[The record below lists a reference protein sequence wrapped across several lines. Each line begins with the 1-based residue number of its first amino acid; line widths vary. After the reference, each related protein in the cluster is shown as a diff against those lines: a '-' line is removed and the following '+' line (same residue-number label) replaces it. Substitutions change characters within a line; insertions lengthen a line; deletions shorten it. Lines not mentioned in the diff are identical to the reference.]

1 MEKFRELSTRLQFVH
16 TKPVLK
22 AILNEEYEPVME
34 IHKLFVAGGPKREG
48 LKEHSCRRGIM
59 GLKQVEELTNYLKQW
74 CLRDGMSTN
83 TEKIDTDKNEEE
95 TLNQAVVSIAS
106 QTEQPEE
113 EHISQ
118 TTQDTHSNLEIDDGT
133 AIGHSGTEIR
143 SLSPATDIMPAS
155 QDEVPPSSSFRS
167 TNHDDSL
174 TLGSFT
180 APSPKAS
187 LNGSVP
193 ITRALTEVCPF
204 ILFCKVDSHSHPA
217 FGCHQYRQL

>member
-22 AILNEEYEPVME
+22 ATLNEEYEPVMK
-34 IHKLFVAGGPKREG
+34 IHKLFVAGGPKRES

-59 GLKQVEELTNYLKQW
+59 GLKQVEELTNYLKEW
-74 CLRDGMSTN
+74 CLRGGMSIN
-83 TEKIDTDKNEEE
+83 TEKIDTDKIEED
-95 TLNQAVVSIAS
+95 TLNQGVVSIAS
-106 QTEQPEE
+106 QTEQREE

-118 TTQDTHSNLEIDDGT
+118 TTQDTHDKLEIDDGT

-143 SLSPATDIMPAS
+143 SLSPATTDIMPAS

-174 TLGSFT
+174 IFESFT
-180 APSPKAS
+180 AASPKGS

-193 ITRALTEVCPF
+193 ISRAPTEVCRF
-204 ILFCKVDSHSHPA
+204 ITFL
-217 FGCHQYRQL
+217 